1 MERYGEYLFDA
12 SSGSIRQCLTG
23 IGVDDVHSCSNYQDI
38 SNKEKK
44 NTVEAEVEGAEL
56 YKLKFYLEDREVF

>member
-1 MERYGEYLFDA
+1 M
-12 SSGSIRQCLTG
+12 
-23 IGVDDVHSCSNYQDI
+23 DDVNSCCDYQDI